1 MSRGSIPNA
10 RVAAS
15 RRARH
20 LAVSVALAVGAWGVA
35 AAADARTAW
44 SASGSPVRP
53 VPSPTAAAA
62 AGIAAAQP
70 STVSSAPPIATG
82 MQPLQMFVGQ
92 SKVLTTPDVAR
103 VAVGNGEV
111 LKAVALD
118 GHSVLLFAD
127 AAGDSSL
134 LVWTGSGKL
143 ESLDVVVHAHDID
156 RLARQISEF
165 VGHIPGVKTSI
176 IGGQVVIQG
185 RRLSNRDL
193 QKISII
199 AKRYPKEVINFTD
212 PMSWE
217 KMVLIHVT
225 MIELPRTVVR
235 NLGIQWNTLGG
246 GVIAGLWA
254 PAQRITQAG
263 NEVSIPVP
271 SGGSLPIIGAGGGI
285 ASMPGALNA
294 MSLFNLG
301 LGAQLNALEQKGEA
315 TILAQPELSTRNGA
329 KASFFAGGKIP
340 YTVSALSGSTTQFET
355 YGIKLTVLPMV
366 DPENDIDAKI
376 EVDDSS
382 IDTSASYA
390 SGPALLDR
398 KMNTE
403 FNVHSGQTIV
413 LSGLM
418 QRSLSRTTQK
428 VPGLGD
434 LPLLGAL
441 FRSHSL
447 QDQRNEMVVFVTPVV
462 VSAGSPREKALL
474 GQARSMMHHGLRH
487 DADPLMPG
495 PILPALDLAGS

>member
-1 MSRGSIPNA
+1 MSRGPIPYG
-10 RVAAS
+10 RVAAL
-15 RRARH
+15 RRAHH
-20 LAVSVALAVGAWGVA
+20 LAVVVAFAVGTCCVPATAASRPAASA
-35 AAADARTAW
+35 AASLARPASSPPAAAVPSM
-44 SASGSPVRP
+44 SAAQASAGSPV
-53 VPSPTAAAA
+53 
-62 AGIAAAQP
+62 
-70 STVSSAPPIATG
+70 PPFATG
-82 MQPLQMFVGQ
+82 MRPLQMFVGQ

-103 VAVGNGEV
+103 VAVGNGQV

-127 AAGDSSL
+127 AAGNSSL
-134 LVWTGSGKL
+134 LIWTARGQL
-143 ESLDVVVHAHDID
+143 ESVDVVVHAHDID
-156 RLARQISEF
+156 RLAHQISEF

-185 RRLSNRDL
+185 SRLSNRDL

-225 MIELPRTVVR
+225 MVEIPRTVVR

-254 PAQRITQAG
+254 PMQRITQAG
-263 NEVSIPVP
+263 NQVSIPVT
-271 SGGSLPIIGAGGGI
+271 SGTSLPIVGAGGGA
-285 ASMPGALNA
+285 ASMPGALNV

-340 YTVSALSGSTTQFET
+340 YTVSALSGSTTQFEN
-355 YGIKLTVLPMV
+355 YGIKLTVLPVV

-390 SGPALLDR
+390 AGPALLDR
-398 KMNTE
+398 TMNTE

-434 LPLLGAL
+434 LPLVGAL

-474 GQARSMMHHGLRH
+474 GQARSTIQHGLRH
-487 DADPLMPG
+487 HADPLMPG

>member
-1 MSRGSIPNA
+1 
-10 RVAAS
+10 VW
-15 RRARH
+15 RRAHR
-20 LAVSVALAVGAWGVA
+20 LAVIAALATGTWCA
-35 AAADARTAW
+35 AALAA
-44 SASGSPVRP
+44 GP
-53 VPSPTAAAA
+53 VPVSPPATPAAHA
-62 AGIAAAQP
+62 P
-70 STVSSAPPIATG
+70 SASSAPAPAG
-82 MQPLQMFVGQ
+82 AAALMAQASPQSASAGVRPLQMFVGQ

-103 VAVGNGEV
+103 VAVGNGQV

-134 LVWTGSGKL
+134 LIWTARGQL
-143 ESLDVVVHAHDID
+143 ESVDVVVHAHDID
-156 RLARQISEF
+156 RLAHQISEF

-185 RRLSNRDL
+185 SRLSNRDL

-225 MIELPRTVVR
+225 MVEIPRTVVR

-254 PAQRITQAG
+254 PMQRITQAG
-263 NEVSIPVP
+263 NQVSIPVAG
-271 SGGSLPIIGAGGGI
+271 GGSLPIIGAGGGA
-285 ASMPGALNA
+285 ASMPGALNV

-340 YTVSALSGSTTQFET
+340 YTVSALSGSTTQFEN
-355 YGIKLTVLPMV
+355 YGIKLTVLPVV

-390 SGPALLDR
+390 AGPALLDR
-398 KMNTE
+398 TMNTE

-434 LPLLGAL
+434 LPLVGAL

-462 VSAGSPREKALL
+462 VSAGSSREKALL
-474 GQARSMMHHGLRH
+474 DQARSTIHHGLRH
-487 DADPLMPG
+487 HADPLMPG